1 MKLKEKALL
10 AILGM
15 VGLYVVAILLW
26 FMTQQAAWK
35 KSAKSYAAACE
46 KYENE
51 CELIGEEQKWSDEY
65 ENAVKYIKMFDAED
79 STKTTWVR
87 KIREISEKHHIT
99 IKSYDAK
106 AEKQIKGGVCA
117 LPIELSWEGYLESF
131 VKFLHEL
138 ETTDEGMFAEAAL
151 KINPQKDG
159 YLRGSLTLTCSYR
172 KDKNGGEE

>member
-1 MKLKEKALL
+1 MTLKEKALL
-10 AILGM
+10 AVVGM
-15 VGLYVVAILLW
+15 VALYVVAILLW
-26 FMTQQAAWK
+26 FMTQQVAWK
-35 KSAKSYAAACE
+35 KAAEGYEKAC
-46 KYENE
+46 KDYQKE
-51 CELIGEEQKWSDEY
+51 CKLIGEEQKWSDEY
-65 ENAVKYIKMFDAED
+65 EDAVKYIKMFDAED

-106 AEKQIKGGVCA
+106 AEDQLKGGVCA
-117 LPIELSWEGYLESF
+117 LPIELSWEGYLESL

-151 KINPQKDG
+151 KITPQKNG

-172 KDKNGGEE
+172 KDKNGGE